1 MWGSKGTD
9 LLTADK
15 VVTAGEKSVQALDSC
30 PGYDEPPEKSAGKES
45 AETLKPGFFHSSS
58 RNLDGYADNGD
69 LVGIYIGR
77 QQEEAQVGTNYWL
90 GARNCWQ
97 LKLPQRKVNRQHIQG
112 GGMLT
117 DAGAR
122 GASWVRTNVGL
133 SASMQSGQRPFSVI
147 QTNTQ
152 RNGTTV
158 GESLLHS
165 GKLFQRLTTNAT
177 RNISGNG
184 GRP

>member
-122 GASWVRTNVGL
+122 GAYWVRTNVGL